1 MMRRVPLGRRNFF
14 QDRRRVA
21 LTSAGVAVALLLV
34 LVLQGIFA
42 GSMHQVTRYIE
53 RLDADVIMSQRGVT
67 TMHMSSSA
75 VPEADLARVRA
86 IPGTGE
92 VGAIRY
98 TTGVI
103 SISST
108 DRLLSYIIGFDTA
121 TNQGGPRLATGRL
134 PGHGEVVIDRLA
146 ADQLHVRIGDTIH
159 VFGFSA
165 PISGFSTGGTSIVN
179 TTAFVPF
186 ADMAALQPNSVS
198 YILVRAASGVSASAL
213 RDRIAAAMP
222 DVTVQTRSEF
232 ATSEGRIVRD
242 MSADIMRIMT
252 IVAMG
257 IALAVIGLA
266 LFALTIQ
273 KLREY
278 GVYKALGAT
287 PPRLAGTILVQA
299 AWTVGCALA
308 LAFVLAHAIALG
320 VPHLQ
325 ATVEIDIVG
334 TDVAR
339 VAVLAAIV
347 AGVGALI
354 PLRRVLTLDPA
365 SAFRR

>member
-21 LTSAGVAVALLLV
+21 LTSGGVAVALLLV
-34 LVLQGIFA
+34 LLLQGIFA

-53 RLDADVIMSQRGVT
+53 RLDADVVVSQRGVT

-75 VPEADLARVRA
+75 VPEADQTLVRA
-86 IPGTGE
+86 IAGVAE

-103 SISST
+103 STSST
-108 DRLLSYIIGFDTA
+108 DRLLSYVIGFDTA
-121 TNQGGPRLATGRL
+121 TNRGGPRLERGRM

-146 ADQLHVRIGDTIH
+146 ADQLHVGMGDTIH
-159 VFGFSA
+159 VFGFEA
-165 PISGFSTGGTSIVN
+165 RISGFATGGTSIVN
-179 TTAFVPF
+179 TTVFVPF
-186 ADMAALQPNSVS
+186 ADMAVLQPKSVS
-198 YILVRAASGVSASAL
+198 YILVRATPGVSAATL
-213 RDRIAAAMP
+213 RDRIAQAMP
-222 DVTVQTRSEF
+222 ELSVQTRSQF
-232 ATSEGRIVRD
+232 AASEGRIVRD

-287 PPRLAGTILVQA
+287 PSRLAGTILVQA
-299 AWTVGCALA
+299 GWTVACALT
-308 LAFVLAHAIALG
+308 LAFVLAHAVALG
-320 VPHLQ
+320 VPRLQ
-325 ATVEIDIVG
+325 PTVEIDIVG
-334 TDVAR
+334 TDVVR
-339 VAVLAAIV
+339 LAVLTAIV
-347 AGVGALI
+347 GGIGALV
-354 PLRRVLTLDPA
+354 PLRRVLALDPA

>member
-1 MMRRVPLGRRNFF
+1 MRRVPLGRRNFF

-53 RLDADVIMSQRGVT
+53 RLDADVVVSQRGVT

-75 VPEADLARVRA
+75 VPETDIARVREL
-86 IPGTGE
+86 PGVGE

-103 SISST
+103 STSST
-108 DRLLSYIIGFDTA
+108 DRLLSYVIGFDNT
-121 TNQGGPRLATGRL
+121 TNQGGPRLESGRL

-159 VFGFSA
+159 VFGFNA
-165 PISGFSTGGTSIVN
+165 RISGLATGGTSIVN

-186 ADMAALQPNSVS
+186 ADMAVLQPNSVS
-198 YILVRAASGVSASAL
+198 YIFARTTPGVSATTL
-213 RDRIAAAMP
+213 RDRIAAALP
-222 DVTVQTRSEF
+222 EVSVQTRSQF
-232 ATSEGRIVRD
+232 AASEGRIVRD

-252 IVAMG
+252 IVAMS

-266 LFALTIQ
+266 LFTLTIQ

-287 PPRLAGTILVQA
+287 PRRLAGTIAIQA
-299 AWTVGCALA
+299 AWTVGCALV
-308 LAFVLAHAIALG
+308 LAFVLAHAVALG
-320 VPHLQ
+320 VPRLRP
-325 ATVEIDIVG
+325 TVEIDIVG
-334 TDVAR
+334 ADVAR

-347 AGVGALI
+347 AGIGALI
-354 PLRRVLTLDPA
+354 PLRRVLVLDPA